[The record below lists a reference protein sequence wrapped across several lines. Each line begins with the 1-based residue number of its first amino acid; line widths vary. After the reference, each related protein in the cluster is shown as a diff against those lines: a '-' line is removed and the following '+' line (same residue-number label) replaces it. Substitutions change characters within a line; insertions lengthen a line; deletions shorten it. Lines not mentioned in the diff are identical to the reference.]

1 MKYKT
6 SDGRIIEVVLVRKN
20 NKNIYF
26 RVKEDLKIY
35 VTCPIYLSKD
45 NILKMIS
52 DNEANILKLYDKAYL
67 KSHDN
72 ELFLYLGKKYI
83 INIDENIQ
91 EIKFVDDKV
100 YAPSLKS
107 LDYFYKKEV
116 DRVFKEEMDLAKKCF
131 SNLPEF
137 TLKYRSM
144 ITRWGVCNVSKK
156 TVTLNTELLKKDID
170 LIDYVII
177 HELCHFF
184 EPNHSKNFWY
194 LVSLAYPDYKEARR
208 RLKE

>member
-1 MKYKT
+1 
-6 SDGRIIEVVLVRKN
+6 
-20 NKNIYF
+20 
-26 RVKEDLKIY
+26 
-35 VTCPIYLSKD
+35 
-45 NILKMIS
+45 MIS

-67 KSHDN
+67 KAHDN

>member
-67 KSHDN
+67 KAHDN